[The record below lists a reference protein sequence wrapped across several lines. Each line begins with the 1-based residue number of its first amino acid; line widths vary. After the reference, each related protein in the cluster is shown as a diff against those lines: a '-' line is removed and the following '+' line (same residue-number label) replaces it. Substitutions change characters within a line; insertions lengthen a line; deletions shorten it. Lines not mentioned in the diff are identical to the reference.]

1 MGMITSS
8 PLHNYSY
15 QAELDFSLQ
24 RTLNIDFINKYIME
38 VLENKSLIEITD
50 ALKKKKKKPRKSF
63 KNSNQ
68 ANLESQI

>member
-50 ALKKKKKKPRKSF
+50 ALKKKKKKAEEIF
-63 KNSNQ
+63 
-68 ANLESQI
+68 